1 MQFEQWMDYRGSV
14 DEVVAML
21 CDDGFHARLAET
33 MHALRHELTVTTA
46 DDGTIHVQVDRVMP
60 AEVPDFIKPL
70 VGSEIHV
77 VQDEEWAP
85 AVAAGTADAA
95 ETAEAAA
102 ARSADLAITSPRKP
116 VGFAGT
122 MTLAPTDDG
131 CTQHVTGKINV
142 RLPIGGHKV
151 AEQVERALRYGME
164 AQERVGNEW
173 LSTSDDRTA

>member
-1 MQFEQWMDYRGSV
+1 MQFEQRMDYRGSV

-21 CDDGFHARLAET
+21 CDDGFHAQLAET
-33 MHALRHELTVTTA
+33 MHALRHELTVTTG
-46 DDGTIHVQVDRVMP
+46 DDGTTHVQVTRVMP

-77 VQDEEWAP
+77 VQDEDWAP
-85 AVAAGTADAA
+85 ADGAGTAGGAG
-95 ETAEAAA
+95 T
-102 ARSADLAITSPRKP
+102 RSADLAITSPRKP

-131 CTQHVTGKINV
+131 CTQHVIGKINV

-173 LSTSDDRTA
+173 LSTSDGQTA